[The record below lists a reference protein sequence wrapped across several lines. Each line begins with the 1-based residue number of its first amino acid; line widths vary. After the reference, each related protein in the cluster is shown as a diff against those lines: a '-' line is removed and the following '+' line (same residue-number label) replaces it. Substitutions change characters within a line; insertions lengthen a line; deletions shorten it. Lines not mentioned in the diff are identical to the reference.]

1 MTVTKLNA
9 MPLTRLMPRSA
20 PIWNCMNAS
29 AAKPNSVV
37 VALAAM
43 VDSERR
49 IAQAMAC
56 STSAVR
62 CRSAANAWSRKMA

>member
-1 MTVTKLNA
+1 
-9 MPLTRLMPRSA
+9 
-20 PIWNCMNAS
+20 MNAS